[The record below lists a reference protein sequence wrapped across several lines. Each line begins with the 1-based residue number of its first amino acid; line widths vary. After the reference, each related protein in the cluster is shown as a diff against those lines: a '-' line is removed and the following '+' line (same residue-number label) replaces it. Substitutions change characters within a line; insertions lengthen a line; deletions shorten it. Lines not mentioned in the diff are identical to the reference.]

1 MQLTFTGGRIDTSA
15 VLQQH
20 VESNRGVGLRNYFKT
35 AIEAHAVFSEAAQL
49 SRAEVSTCR
58 T

>member
-20 VESNRGVGLRNYFKT
+20 VESNGGVSLRNYFKT
-35 AIEAHAVFSEAAQL
+35 AIETHAALSEAAQL

>member
-1 MQLTFTGGRIDTSA
+1 MQLTFTGEQIDTGA
-15 VLQQH
+15 VLRQR
-20 VESNRGVGLRNYFKT
+20 VESSLGVSLRNYLTT
-35 AIEAHAVFSEAAQL
+35 ASEAHAVFCEEAQL